1 MYFDLNSLFFSL
13 SYFLYMSSRKEI
25 LNRLD
30 YYHHIIQATI
40 LSKQHPA
47 SGLMPASTA
56 ITVSF
61 INSKKAYP
69 DTLSSFL
76 DTWRLY

>member
-1 MYFDLNSLFFSL
+1 
-13 SYFLYMSSRKEI
+13 MSSRKEI

-61 INSKKAYP
+61 IDRKKTIL
-69 DTLSSFL
+69 TLSPLF
-76 DTWRLY
+76 